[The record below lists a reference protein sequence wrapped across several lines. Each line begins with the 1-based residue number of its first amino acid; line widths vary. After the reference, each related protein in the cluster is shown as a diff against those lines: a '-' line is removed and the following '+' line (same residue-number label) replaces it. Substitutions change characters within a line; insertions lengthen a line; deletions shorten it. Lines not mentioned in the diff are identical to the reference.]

1 MITST
6 VQRNIFLRLF
16 VLLLLPCLYFAFAS
30 QAYAGD
36 EKAQDKQQVQK
47 KEQAKQAFGSFSVTA
62 PNETVFRLANGLTVY
77 LIQDKRFPMVCTRL
91 YVRTGSAH
99 ETPEQ
104 FGISHVLEHM
114 VFKGTK
120 TRPTGQIAKD
130 VEALGGYLNAYTSF
144 DKTCY
149 LTDMPSKEWKT
160 GIDIVRDMAFNPL
173 LDAGELEREKPV
185 IISEM
190 EGREDEPG
198 QRLFQEIQKASLK
211 GTPYEHPIIGTRE
224 TVKAVTPESLRAYID
239 RWYQPQNM
247 MLLVSGDMDVKAVQA
262 FVEESFGSLTNKD
275 DFQAEE
281 PVDLSAIEPEKRTG
295 VTRGAWNKVYL
306 QLAFPVPGIKD
317 YNALHLDMLSMMLS
331 GDATALFERKYRH
344 DKHLVDSISVGNAGF
359 LKVGL
364 FEVSVVMDADKTEEV
379 FTSLVRDLRDLSMKS
394 FNQADLDRARLNT
407 LDGYDRTG
415 ETLSGLTSWRGMMQ
429 LDLGGRQG
437 EANMR
442 AFIEDI
448 DLESIG
454 RTYAQYASP
463 AAVRV
468 RALVPQKAEIP
479 DLAAILDKEWPVPAK
494 TKDNDKASVQDYEML
509 TLDNGLRVV
518 LQPDNATPYVSLT
531 LTAKGGN
538 ALIDAKKAG
547 LPQLSA
553 ALLGDGAGDMD
564 KQAFEKALAEKAIS
578 LGATASRSSFSLAAT
593 APSRYTDDMLGLL
606 RTMMTAPRFDKQE
619 LAREVKDMNAART
632 MRDEEPMGRFSASLW
647 PMLFG
652 SHPYGLDSLGSKES
666 LASFTREDVAAFW
679 KQQSS
684 MPWVLSVTGAYDR
697 DAILAF
703 AKSFAKPASE
713 GISPEAPAWGKQK
726 SLTVSMP
733 DKNKAH
739 VAEVFATV
747 PQTHPDAP
755 ALMML
760 DAILSGQSGLLFSQ
774 MRDKDSLGYTVT
786 SQCTFFPTTGL
797 MLFYA
802 GTEPGKID
810 EVKSGF
816 AGIIKMVCDKDLS
829 PDLLEAGWR
838 TLEGQYVRARQSLG
852 ARSAI
857 AASEVLLGLPRDYG
871 RVLLDKAKLLKPE
884 DIRRVAATYLHDGYE
899 LIVRP

>member
-1 MITST
+1 MIIKTA
-6 VQRNIFLRLF
+6 QRNIMRLL
-16 VLLLLPCLYFAFAS
+16 VLVLLPCLSFAFAS
-30 QAYAGD
+30 QAFAGEAKGQGTQQ
-36 EKAQDKQQVQK
+36 EKAQARPAVP
-47 KEQAKQAFGSFSVTA
+47 GFSVA
-62 PNETVFRLANGLTVY
+62 VPNETVFRLSNGLTVY
-77 LIQDKRFPMVCTRL
+77 LIEDKRFPMVCTRL
-91 YVRTGSAH
+91 YVRTGSTH

-120 TRPTGQIAKD
+120 TRPAGQIAKE

-190 EGREDEPG
+190 EGKEDEPG
-198 QRLFQEIQKASLK
+198 QRLFLEIQKASLT
-211 GTPYEHPIIGTRE
+211 GTPYGHPIIGTRE

-247 MLLVSGDMDVKAVQA
+247 MLLVAGDMDVKAVQA
-262 FVEESFGSLTNKD
+262 YIEKGFGSLANKD
-275 DFQAEE
+275 VFEGEA
-281 PVDLSAIEPEKRTG
+281 PVELSSIETQPRTG

-306 QLAFPVPGIKD
+306 QLAFPVAGLKD
-317 YNALHLDMLSMMLS
+317 YNALHLDMLSMMLA
-331 GDATALFERKYRH
+331 GDATSLFERKYRH
-344 DKHLVDSISVGNAGF
+344 DRHLVDSIDVSNAGF
-359 LKVGL
+359 SRLGL

-394 FNQADLDRARLNT
+394 FSQADLDRARLNT
-407 LDGYDRTG
+407 LDSYDRAG

-437 EANMR
+437 EANIR
-442 AFIEDI
+442 AFINDI

-454 RTYAQYASP
+454 KTYVQYAKP
-463 AAVRV
+463 FAVRV

-479 DLAAILDKEWPVPAK
+479 DLAAILDKEWPVPAQ
-494 TKDNDKASVQDYEML
+494 TKDNDKAKVQEYETL
-509 TLDNGLRVV
+509 ALDNGMRIV
-518 LQPDNATPYVSLT
+518 LQPDAATPYFSLT
-531 LTAKGGN
+531 LLAQGGN
-538 ALIDAKKAG
+538 ALIDAKQEG
-547 LPQLSA
+547 LPQLAA

-564 KQAFEKALAEKAIS
+564 KEAFERKLSEKAIS
-578 LGATASRSSFSLAAT
+578 LGASASRSSFSLAAT
-593 APSRYTDDMLGLL
+593 GPVRYTDDLLGMLK
-606 RTMMTAPRFDKQE
+606 TMMTEPRFDKQE
-619 LAREVKDMNAART
+619 LAREVRDMNAART
-632 MRDEEPMGRFSASLW
+632 MRDEDPMGRLSASLW

-666 LASFTREDVAAFW
+666 LAAFTREDVAAYW
-679 KQQSS
+679 KKQSS
-684 MPWVLSVTGAYDR
+684 MPWVLSVTGSYDR
-697 DAILAF
+697 EAILAF
-703 AKSFAKPASE
+703 ARSFAKPVSKEMQLA
-713 GISPEAPAWGKQK
+713 APAWGKEK
-726 SLTVSMP
+726 SLTVSLP

-747 PQTHPDAP
+747 PRTHPDAP

-797 MLFYA
+797 LLFYA

-810 EVKSGF
+810 DVKAGF
-816 AGIIKMVCDKDLS
+816 AGIIKTVCDKDLS
-829 PDLLEAGWR
+829 PELLEAGWR

-857 AASEVLLGLPRDYG
+857 AASEVLLGQPRDFG
-871 RVLLDKAKLLKPE
+871 RVLLDKARLLKPA
-884 DIRRVAATYLHDGYE
+884 DIRRVAAAYLHDGYE
-899 LIVRP
+899 IIVRP

>member
-1 MITST
+1 MIIMTA
-6 VQRNIFLRLF
+6 QRNILRLL
-16 VLLLLPCLYFAFAS
+16 VLVLLPCLFFALAG
-30 QAYAGD
+30 QACAGEAKGQGVQQ
-36 EKAQDKQQVQK
+36 EKV
-47 KEQAKQAFGSFSVTA
+47 QAKPALPGFSVA
-62 PNETVFRLANGLTVY
+62 VPNESVFRLSNGLTVY
-77 LIQDKRFPMVCTRL
+77 LIEDKRFPMVCTRL

-99 ETPEQ
+99 ETPDQ

-120 TRPTGQIAKD
+120 TRPTGQIAKE

-149 LTDMPSKEWKT
+149 LTDMPSAEWKT

-190 EGREDEPG
+190 EGKEDEPG
-198 QRLFQEIQKASLK
+198 QRLFLEIQKASLK

-247 MLLVSGDMDVKAVQA
+247 MLLVAGDMDVKAVQA
-262 FVEESFGSLTNKD
+262 YIEKGFGSLANKD
-275 DFQAEE
+275 VFAGEA
-281 PVDLSAIEPEKRTG
+281 PVELSSIEPAARTG

-306 QLAFPVPGIKD
+306 SLAFPVAGLKD
-317 YNALHLDMLSMMLS
+317 YNALHLDMLSTMLA
-331 GDATALFERKYRH
+331 GDATSLFERKYRH
-344 DKHLVDSISVGNAGF
+344 DRHLVDSISVSNAGF
-359 LKVGL
+359 ARLGL
-364 FEVSVVMDADKTEEV
+364 FEVSVVMDADKVQEV

-394 FNQADLDRARLNT
+394 FSRADLDRARLNT
-407 LDGYDRTG
+407 LDGFDRAQ
-415 ETLSGLTSWRGMMQ
+415 ETLSGLTSWRALVQ
-429 LDLGGRQG
+429 FDLGGRQG
-437 EANMR
+437 EANIR
-442 AFIEDI
+442 AFIDDI

-454 RTYAQYASP
+454 KTYAQYARP

-468 RALVPQKAEIP
+468 RALVPEKAEIP
-479 DLAAILDKEWPVPAK
+479 DLAAILDKEWPVPAISSDK
-494 TKDNDKASVQDYEML
+494 NKASVQEYETL
-509 TLDNGLRVV
+509 TLENGMRIV
-518 LQPDNATPYVSLT
+518 LQPDTATPYFSLT
-531 LTAKGGN
+531 LMAQGGN
-538 ALIDAKKAG
+538 SLIDAKKEG
-547 LPQLSA
+547 LPQLVA

-564 KQAFEKALAEKAIS
+564 KETFERKLSEKAIS
-578 LGATASRSSFSLAAT
+578 LGASASRSSFSIAAT
-593 APSRYTDDMLGLL
+593 GPVRYTDDLLGMLK
-606 RTMMTAPRFDKQE
+606 TMMTAPRFDKQE

-632 MRDEEPMGRFSASLW
+632 MRDEDPMGRLSASLW

-652 SHPYGLDSLGSKES
+652 RHPYGLDSLGTKES
-666 LASFTREDVAAFW
+666 LASCTREDVAAFW
-679 KQQSS
+679 KKQSS

-697 DAILAF
+697 EAILAF
-703 AKSFAKPASE
+703 AKSFARAQSKEMQLA
-713 GISPEAPAWGKQK
+713 APVWGKEK
-726 SLTVSMP
+726 TLTVSLP

-747 PQTHPDAP
+747 PRTHPDAP

-797 MLFYA
+797 LLFYA

-810 EVKSGF
+810 DVKAGF
-816 AGIIKMVCDKDLS
+816 AGIIKTVCDKDLS
-829 PDLLEAGWR
+829 PELLEAGWR

-857 AASEVLLGLPRDYG
+857 AASEVLLGQPRDFG
-871 RVLLDKAKLLKPE
+871 RVLLDKAKLLKPA
-884 DIRRVAATYLHDGYE
+884 DIRRVAKTYLHDGYE
-899 LIVRP
+899 VIVRP

>member
-1 MITST
+1 MIIKTA
-6 VQRNIFLRLF
+6 QRNILRLL
-16 VLLLLPCLYFAFAS
+16 VLVILPCLSFALAG
-30 QAYAGD
+30 QACAGEAKGQAAQL
-36 EKAQDKQQVQK
+36 EKAQ
-47 KEQAKQAFGSFSVTA
+47 AKPAVPGFSVA
-62 PNETVFRLANGLTVY
+62 VSNESVFRLSNGLTVY
-77 LIQDKRFPMVCTRL
+77 LIEDKRFPMVCTRL
-91 YVRTGSAH
+91 YVRTGSTH
-99 ETPEQ
+99 EAPEQ

-120 TRPTGQIAKD
+120 TRPTGQIAKE

-190 EGREDEPG
+190 EGKEDEPG
-198 QRLFQEIQKASLK
+198 QRLFLEIQKASLK
-211 GTPYEHPIIGTRE
+211 GTPYGHPIIGTRE

-247 MLLVSGDMDVKAVQA
+247 MLLVAGDMDVKAVQA
-262 FVEESFGSLTNKD
+262 YIEEGFGSLANKD
-275 DFQAEE
+275 VFDGES
-281 PVDLSAIEPEKRTG
+281 PVELSSIEPEARTG

-306 QLAFPVPGIKD
+306 QLAFPVAGLKD
-317 YNALHLDMLSMMLS
+317 YNALHLDMLSMMLA
-331 GDATALFERKYRH
+331 GDATSLFERKYRLE
-344 DKHLVDSISVGNAGF
+344 KHLVDSIDVSNAGF
-359 LKVGL
+359 SRLGL
-364 FEVSVVMDADKTEEV
+364 FEVSVVMDADKTGEV
-379 FTSLVRDLRDLSMKS
+379 FASLVRDLRDLSMKS
-394 FNQADLDRARLNT
+394 FSQADLDRARLNT
-407 LDGYDRTG
+407 LDSYDRAG

-437 EANMR
+437 EANIR
-442 AFIEDI
+442 AFIDDI

-454 RTYAQYASP
+454 RTYAQYAIPS
-463 AAVRV
+463 AVRV
-468 RALVPQKAEIP
+468 CALVPQKAEIP
-479 DLAAILDKEWPVPAK
+479 DLAAILDKEWPVPAE
-494 TKDNDKASVQDYEML
+494 TKDNAKAKAQEYETL
-509 TLDNGLRVV
+509 TLDNGMRIV
-518 LQPDNATPYVSLT
+518 LQPDTATPYFSLT
-531 LTAKGGN
+531 LMAQGGN
-538 ALIDAKKAG
+538 ALVDARKAG
-547 LPQLSA
+547 LPQLAA

-564 KQAFEKALAEKAIS
+564 KQAFERKLSEKAIS
-578 LGATASRSSFSLAAT
+578 LGASASRSSFSLAAT
-593 APSRYTDDMLGLL
+593 GPVRYTDDLLGLL
-606 RTMMTAPRFDKQE
+606 KTMMTEPRFDKQE
-619 LAREVKDMNAART
+619 LAREVRDMNAART
-632 MRDEEPMGRFSASLW
+632 MRDEDPMGRLSASLW

-679 KQQSS
+679 KKQSS
-684 MPWVLSVTGAYDR
+684 MPWVLSVTGSYDR
-697 DAILAF
+697 EAILAF
-703 AKSFAKPASE
+703 ARSFAKPASKE
-713 GISPEAPAWGKQK
+713 MQLKAPAWGREK
-726 SLTVSMP
+726 SLTVSLP

-747 PQTHPDAP
+747 PRTHPDAP

-797 MLFYA
+797 LLFYA

-810 EVKSGF
+810 DVKAGF
-816 AGIIKMVCDKDLS
+816 AGIIKTVCDKDLS
-829 PDLLEAGWR
+829 PELLEAGWR

-857 AASEVLLGLPRDYG
+857 AASEVLLGQPRDFG
-871 RVLLDKAKLLKPE
+871 RVLLDKAKLLKPA

-899 LIVRP
+899 VIVRP

>member
-1 MITST
+1 MIIQTA
-6 VQRNIFLRLF
+6 QRNIMRLLIL
-16 VLLLLPCLYFAFAS
+16 VLLPCLTFAFAS
-30 QAYAGD
+30 QACAGEAKGQAVEQ
-36 EKAQDKQQVQK
+36 EKV
-47 KEQAKQAFGSFSVTA
+47 QAKPAVPGFSVA
-62 PNETVFRLANGLTVY
+62 VPNENVFRLSNGLTVY
-77 LIQDKRFPMVCTRL
+77 LIEDKRFPMVCTRL
-91 YVRTGSAH
+91 YVRTGSTH

-120 TRPTGQIAKD
+120 TRPAGQIAKD

-190 EGREDEPG
+190 EGKEDEPG
-198 QRLFQEIQKASLK
+198 QRLFLEIQKASLK
-211 GTPYEHPIIGTRE
+211 GTPYGHPIIGTRE

-247 MLLVSGDMDVKAVQA
+247 MLLVAGDMDVKAVQA
-262 FVEESFGSLTNKD
+262 YIEEGFGSLTNKD
-275 DFQAEE
+275 VFEGEA
-281 PVDLSAIEPEKRTG
+281 PVELSSIEPAPRTG

-306 QLAFPVPGIKD
+306 QLAFPVAGLKD
-317 YNALHLDMLSMMLS
+317 YNALHLDMLSMMLA
-331 GDATALFERKYRH
+331 GDATSLFERKYRH
-344 DKHLVDSISVGNAGF
+344 EKHLVDSIDVSNAGF
-359 LKVGL
+359 SRLGL

-394 FNQADLDRARLNT
+394 FSQADLDRARLNT
-407 LDGYDRTG
+407 LDSYDRTG

-437 EANMR
+437 EANIR
-442 AFIEDI
+442 AFIDDI

-454 RTYAQYASP
+454 RTYAQYAKP

-479 DLAAILDKEWPVPAK
+479 DLNAILDKEWPVPAE
-494 TKDNDKASVQDYEML
+494 TKDNAKAKAQDYETL
-509 TLDNGLRVV
+509 TLDNGMRIV
-518 LQPDNATPYVSLT
+518 LQPDTATPYLSLT
-531 LTAKGGN
+531 LMAQGGN
-538 ALIDAKKAG
+538 ALIDAKEEG
-547 LPQLSA
+547 LPQLAA

-564 KQAFEKALAEKAIS
+564 KQAFERKLAEKAIS
-578 LGATASRSSFSLAAT
+578 LGASASRSSFSLAAT
-593 APSRYTDDMLGLL
+593 GPVRYTDDLLGMLK
-606 RTMMTAPRFDKQE
+606 TMMTEPRFDKQE
-619 LAREVKDMNAART
+619 LAREVRDMNAART
-632 MRDEEPMGRFSASLW
+632 MRDEDPMGRLSASLW

-666 LASFTREDVAAFW
+666 LAAFTREDVAAFW
-679 KQQSS
+679 KKQSS
-684 MPWVLSVTGAYDR
+684 MPWVLSVTGSYDR
-697 DAILAF
+697 EAILAF
-703 AKSFAKPASE
+703 AKSFAKPASKE
-713 GISPEAPAWGKQK
+713 MQLKAPAWGKEK
-726 SLTVSMP
+726 TLTVSLP

-747 PQTHPDAP
+747 PRTHPDAP

-797 MLFYA
+797 LLFYA
-802 GTEPGKID
+802 GTEPGKIND
-810 EVKSGF
+810 VKAGF
-816 AGIIKMVCDKDLS
+816 AGIIKTVCDKDLS
-829 PDLLEAGWR
+829 PELLEAGWR

-857 AASEVLLGLPRDYG
+857 AASEVLLGQPRDFG
-871 RVLLDKAKLLKPE
+871 RVLLDKAKLLKPA
-884 DIRRVAATYLHDGYE
+884 DIRRVAAAYLHDGYE
-899 LIVRP
+899 VIVRP

>member
-1 MITST
+1 MITKT
-6 VQRNIFLRLF
+6 VQRNILRLF
-16 VLLLLPCLYFAFAS
+16 VLLLLPCLSFAFIS
-30 QAYAGD
+30 QACAGEAKGQGAQQ
-36 EKAQDKQQVQK
+36 EKV
-47 KEQAKQAFGSFSVTA
+47 QAKPAVPGFSVTA
-62 PNETVFRLANGLTVY
+62 PNETVFRLKNGLTVY

-91 YVRTGSAH
+91 YVRTGSTH

-185 IISEM
+185 IISEL
-190 EGREDEPG
+190 EGKEDEPG
-198 QRLFQEIQKASLK
+198 QRLFLEIQAASLK
-211 GTPYEHPIIGTRE
+211 GTPYGHPIIGTRE

-247 MLLVSGDMDVKAVQA
+247 MLLVAGDMDVKAVQA
-262 FVEESFGSLTNKD
+262 FVEESFGSLANKD

-281 PVDLSAIEPEKRTG
+281 PVDLSSIEPEKRTG

-344 DKHLVDSISVGNAGF
+344 DRHLVDSIAVGNAGF
-359 LKVGL
+359 SRLGL
-364 FEVSVVMDADKTEEV
+364 FEVSVIMDADKTEEV
-379 FTSLVRDLRDLSMKS
+379 FTSLVRDLRDLSMTS
-394 FNQADLDRARLNT
+394 FKKADLDRARLNT

-437 EANMR
+437 EANIR

-448 DLESIG
+448 DLASIG
-454 RTYAQYASP
+454 RTYAMYARP

-479 DLAAILDKEWPVPAK
+479 DLAAILDREWPVPAE
-494 TKDNDKASVQDYEML
+494 TKDNDKAGVQDYEML
-509 TLDNGLRVV
+509 TLENGLRVV

-531 LTAKGGN
+531 LTAQGGN

-564 KQAFEKALAEKAIS
+564 KQAFERALADKAIS

-593 APSRYTDDMLGLL
+593 APARYTDDMLGLL
-606 RTMMTAPRFDKQE
+606 KTMMTAPRFDKQE

-632 MRDEEPMGRFSASLW
+632 MRDEDSMGRLSASLW

-666 LASFTREDVAAFW
+666 LASFTRDDVAAFW
-679 KQQSS
+679 KKQSS

-697 DAILAF
+697 EAILAF
-703 AKSFAKPASE
+703 AKGFARPASK
-713 GISPEAPAWGKQK
+713 GISPEAPVWGSQK

-786 SQCTFFPTTGL
+786 SQCTFFPMTGL

-816 AGIIKMVCDKDLS
+816 ADIISTVCDKDLS

-857 AASEVLLGLPRDYG
+857 AASEVLLGLPRDFG

-884 DIRRVAATYLHDGYE
+884 DIRRVARTYLHDGYE
-899 LIVRP
+899 VIVRP